1 MVRSKEAGSSAAGR
15 VSQEVRLS
23 VQTIKALDRWAERNG
38 VTRSEA
44 IRRLLKASLRASG
57 AASKLKMI
65 NR

>member
-1 MVRSKEAGSSAAGR
+1 MVRSKKAGSSAAGT

-23 VQTIKALDRWAERNG
+23 IQTIKALDRWAERNG

-44 IRRLLKASLRASG
+44 IRQLLKSSLRASG
-57 AASKLKMI
+57 AANKIKMI